1 MNQFFTSGEVKI
13 IQITTVTFLFRKI
26 IRNSNNKN
34 LPTHK
39 LKTFS
44 KVQKYLK
51 VEKAVTKVSAN

>member
-26 IRNSNNKN
+26 IRNNNKN

>member
-26 IRNSNNKN
+26 IRNNNNKN
-34 LPTHK
+34 LPIHK